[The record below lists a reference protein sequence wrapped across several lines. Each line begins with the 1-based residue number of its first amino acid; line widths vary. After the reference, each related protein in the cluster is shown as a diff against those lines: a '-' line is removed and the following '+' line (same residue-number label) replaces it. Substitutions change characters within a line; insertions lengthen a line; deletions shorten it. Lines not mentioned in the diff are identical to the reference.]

1 MMTVLITGGTGFI
14 GRAVCHALKA
24 HKKNVVILTRTPKA
38 VQSGERAVASLD
50 EIADTETLEGIIN
63 LAGAP
68 INHRWTKA
76 YKKTLL
82 HSRVGTTAN
91 VISLITRLKTKP
103 AFLISASAV
112 GYYGPQPATHKTTED
127 TPPQESFTHTLCHAW
142 ETKAREAE
150 ALGVRTCLVRLGVV
164 LDKEGG
170 LFKELHGLYQWCLGG
185 RIGSGTQGLPWIHR
199 EDVVRALIFLM
210 EHSKM
215 QGAYNLTAPEV
226 TSQQTFS
233 QTLGRVLGRP
243 TLMPL
248 PACVVRLLF
257 GEMGQ
262 ELLLHGA
269 YVYPEKLLKAGFTF
283 THPRLHDALKAIV
296 DKQDEPRLGA

>member
-1 MMTVLITGGTGFI
+1 MTVLITGGTGFI
-14 GRAVCHALKA
+14 GRAVCQALAARKT
-24 HKKNVVILTRTPKA
+24 KVLVLTRSPSC
-38 VQSGERAVASLD
+38 VGSGYRAVASLD
-50 EIADTETLEGIIN
+50 EIADTEVLEGIIN

-76 YKKTLL
+76 YKKTLR
-82 HSRVGTTAN
+82 HSRIHTTEN
-91 VISLITRLKTKP
+91 LISLIKRLKTKP

-112 GYYGPQPATHKTTED
+112 GYYGAQSGTHKTTED

-142 ETKAREAE
+142 EAKAREAE

-164 LDKEGG
+164 LEKDGG

-185 RIGSGTQGLPWIHR
+185 RIGTGTQGLPWIHR
-199 EDVVRALIFLM
+199 EDVVRAFFFLM
-210 EHSKM
+210 EHTKM

-226 TSQQTFS
+226 TSQQIFS
-233 QTLGRVLGRP
+233 QTLGRVLRRP

-296 DKQDEPRLGA
+296 DQHN